1 MNYAYIIKNADTKPV
16 LIYLAKIMLGSLF
29 IAASAQV
36 SIPFYPVPMTLQ
48 PAALM
53 FLGLI
58 AQPSVAM
65 GAVGL
70 YLFEASIGL
79 PVLSNFSGG
88 AAHLL
93 GTRGGFILAFL
104 PLAGITSYISRLY
117 NTIWSQVLGCAL
129 GNVILYSSGIL
140 WLSHFIGMEKALQFG
155 LYPFLLEIPLYIA
168 LTVLCAHYFITV
180 NTPKK

>member
-1 MNYAYIIKNADTKPV
+1 MNYTHLIKNVDTKPV
-16 LIYLAKIMLGSLF
+16 LIYLAKIVIGSLF

-36 SIPFYPVPMTLQ
+36 SIPFYPVPITLQ

-58 AQPSVAM
+58 ARPSVAM

-88 AAHLL
+88 PAHLL

-104 PLAGITSYISRLY
+104 PLASITSYVSRLY
-117 NTIWSQVLGCAL
+117 NTVWSQILGCTL
-129 GNVILYSSGIL
+129 GNVALYGSGVL
-140 WLSHFIGMEKALQFG
+140 WLSHFIGLSQALQFG
-155 LYPFLLEIPLYIA
+155 LYPFILQIPLYI
-168 LTVLCAHYFITV
+168 VLAILSARTIKLY
-180 NTPKK
+180 KK